1 MNQSIKKKNK
11 KKSPGLT
18 AISDVFAKYKLKD
31 KGGYITQEF
40 QDFGYRMAI
49 ELEDTKRVS
58 LYMRLAKRESRG
70 MLEKALSFISD
81 ANARNKA
88 ALFMWKLKQLK
99 EEKKEL
105 EKKLYK
111 KGAHFVAK
119 VQIEN
124 KFRKVSRDTSALKE
138 ETDFKMFVKFLS
150 SQKLPK
156 DLCAKVE
163 EQAKMI
169 ME

>member
-49 ELEDTKRVS
+49 ELEDTKRIS

-99 EEKKEL
+99 EEKKKL
-105 EKKLYK
+105 EKKED
-111 KGAHFVAK
+111 KGK
-119 VQIEN
+119 EKNIKTKN
-124 KFRKVSRDTSALKE
+124 RKVKSK
-138 ETDFKMFVKFLS
+138 
-150 SQKLPK
+150 K
-156 DLCAKVE
+156 DLMSKVKNTTQE
-163 EQAKMI
+163 ALF
-169 ME
+169 